1 MHSRG
6 CFDGNSVWLGPVL
19 PFLFR
24 PFPASARSQ
33 LEGSQSVLKSLIKV
47 KDMFY
52 ALPSMVIEDDDDPVV
67 KDDAEGGWDCFL
79 DDVPDNYEPDP
90 RPGPKPSQS
99 QAKARR
105 FGLAWDFAG
114 PKPPQA
120 GPKPRLPGQAKAK
133 TSLIVFCTNLDLE
146 TIPIFE
152 DLGFRNLLLCLDTFQ
167 VTGPN
172 GVHNVIATD
181 PAILFSSFKVD
192 LEEHGIIRQLFHGVS
207 FLHKHGVV
215 ASRFA
220 PWKYR
225 RRVSLLAHRRSERI
239 NESFPTSHLPF
250 EEASSI
256 VVKLLDFGCA
266 FRPGT
271 NGVLLE
277 DQGDPALV
285 LKAPECIISKLIT
298 NVLAPVL
305 ISDNT
310 GTALTPPAE
319 SQRAMPTVDPL
330 GKAPLVSSGAGLP
343 RIFASR
349 YLGPLPPK
357 FRMLLEEAALDK
369 IQRTTMG
376 EDMDRLIGVHR
387 IESDQASDA
396 LNIDISQLPTA
407 AVEANWARLE
417 QQTLAA

>member
-1 MHSRG
+1 MALLHR
-6 CFDGNSVWLGPVL
+6 DLHLGNIAVEF
-19 PFLFR
+19 PFLR
-24 PFPASARSQ
+24 TVGVNALMKASRHPICHSCVMRAA
-33 LEGSQSVLKSLIKV
+33 IPH
-47 KDMFY
+47 
-52 ALPSMVIEDDDDPVV
+52 LPSLPAYFVESADIC
-67 KDDAEGGWDCFL
+67 G
-79 DDVPDNYEPDP
+79 
-90 RPGPKPSQS
+90 
-99 QAKARR
+99 
-105 FGLAWDFAG
+105 
-114 PKPPQA
+114 
-120 GPKPRLPGQAKAK
+120 RL
-133 TSLIVFCTNLDLE
+133 S
-146 TIPIFE
+146 
-152 DLGFRNLLLCLDTFQ
+152 CLMQ
-167 VTGPN
+167 
-172 GVHNVIATD
+172 
-181 PAILFSSFKVD
+181 
-192 LEEHGIIRQLFHGVS
+192 
-207 FLHKHGVV
+207 
-215 ASRFA
+215 
-220 PWKYR
+220 
-225 RRVSLLAHRRSERI
+225 
-239 NESFPTSHLPF
+239 